1 MEMLRHGTRT
11 NEAATLELHGIASC
25 MLGTVKILKSSSFCV
40 YRLPFSFVS
49 IIQCLLR
56 VGQGA
61 QQLSSVTK
69 VVISYDWHPHEHC
82 SFVESANDGKVELKE
97 KETPRINSGMRIQ
110 AQCKTC
116 HRKQLWEPLVLFN
129 FLLVGWGN
137 RHTAARDKWM
147 LRSVGTLKAFTQA
160 SALT

>member
-1 MEMLRHGTRT
+1 MKLQPWNCM
-11 NEAATLELHGIASC
+11 ELHGIASC

-82 SFVESANDGKVELKE
+82 SFVESANDGKVELKKKRHLE
-97 KETPRINSGMRIQ
+97 SIQGCVFKHSAKHVTVNS
-110 AQCKTC
+110 CEN
-116 HRKQLWEPLVLFN
+116 LWCCLIFC
-129 FLLVGWGN
+129 LLVG
-137 RHTAARDKWM
+137 
-147 LRSVGTLKAFTQA
+147 GTDTLQRGT
-160 SALT
+160 SGC

>member
-1 MEMLRHGTRT
+1 MKLQPWNCMELHGIAW
-11 NEAATLELHGIASC
+11 NCMELHGIASC

-97 KETPRINSGMRIQ
+97 KETPRINSGMRMEDYGSTVQ
-110 AQCKTC
+110 NMS
-116 HRKQLWEPLVLFN
+116 P
-129 FLLVGWGN
+129 
-137 RHTAARDKWM
+137 
-147 LRSVGTLKAFTQA
+147 
-160 SALT
+160 